1 MKLKQQETRVYLLR
15 RTEGG
20 GGGDRRCFSCSPCIA
35 EVPSRGEPTQQSQ
48 DNQKKR
54 GFLIYKKKE
63 TCTTRN
69 DACFCLRT

>member
-48 DNQKKR
+48 DNQK
-54 GFLIYKKKE
+54 
-63 TCTTRN
+63 
-69 DACFCLRT
+69 